1 MAKAK
6 RSRQKD
12 SLKELEDL
20 LLTDIKGKTPE
31 NKGNLL
37 SKTDRFRIMVR
48 LLISVVLA
56 FVLYFV
62 GIFGSIHLVFI
73 TIFLVFLIEFILYLR
88 ATRQER

>member
-1 MAKAK
+1 MTKAK

-20 LLTDIKGKTPE
+20 LLTDIKEKTPT
-31 NKGNLL
+31 NKENLL

-56 FVLYFV
+56 FGLYFV
-62 GIFGSIHLVFI
+62 GIFDSIHLVFI
-73 TIFLVFLIEFILYLR
+73 TVFLIFIIEFIRYLR
-88 ATRQER
+88 SASR